1 MSRFEAVSFMVR
13 WIEWR
18 WSNPSSGEQHDEN
31 NDNKAGTAAD
41 VMITGAEAVTT
52 TSKKQKNEQ
61 DYDDVHG
68 DEMGGYFAMTGW
80 KFVGIRAMGCTP
92 RFSLGL

>member
-18 WSNPSSGEQHDEN
+18 WSNPSSGEQNDEN

-52 TSKKQKNEQ
+52 TSKK
-61 DYDDVHG
+61 
-68 DEMGGYFAMTGW
+68 
-80 KFVGIRAMGCTP
+80 
-92 RFSLGL
+92 